1 VPRNPIV
8 RARLAWLIAGLML
21 AAASGDWEAARDD
34 ASKILD
40 LILKQIDAHSEKRTD
55 ST

>member
-1 VPRNPIV
+1 MGRNPFV

-21 AAASGDWEAARDD
+21 AAASGDWEAARSD
-34 ASKILD
+34 ALKIID
-40 LILKQIDAHSEKRTD
+40 LILKQIDAQSETD